1 MSCSCLVS
9 LQLNSKQLNNKQ
21 LNNKHQMKIICIG
34 RNYAEHIKELEN
46 EKPTDPVIFLKP
58 DTSILVKKQPF
69 FIPDFS
75 NDVHHEVEV
84 LVKID
89 RIGKH
94 IDKKFAYKYYNEIGL
109 GIDFTARDL
118 QTKLKEKGLPW
129 EKAKA
134 FDGAAVI
141 GDWVPIGDIKDVN
154 AIEFS
159 LKKNENIVQ
168 IGNTSHMLWKIDE
181 LIEYI
186 SKYFTLKIGD
196 IIFTGTPAGVGKV
209 EANDKLT
216 GFIEDKKMFSITVK

>member
-1 MSCSCLVS
+1 
-9 LQLNSKQLNNKQ
+9 
-21 LNNKHQMKIICIG
+21 MKIICIG
-34 RNYAEHIKELEN
+34 RNYTEHIKELEN

-58 DTSILVKKQPF
+58 DTSILLKKQPF

-75 NDVHHEVEV
+75 NDVHYEVEI
-84 LVKID
+84 LVKINK
-89 RIGKH
+89 IGKY
-94 IDKKFAYKYYNEIGL
+94 IDKKFAHKYYDEIGL

-118 QTKLKEKGLPW
+118 QNDLKAKGLPW

-134 FDGAAVI
+134 FDGSAVVGSWI
-141 GDWVPIGDIKDVN
+141 PVSDFKDVN

-159 LKKNENIVQ
+159 LKKNETIVQ
-168 IGNTSHMLWKIDE
+168 LGNTSHMLWKIDE

-209 EANDKLT
+209 LVNDKLK
-216 GFIEDKKMFSITVK
+216 GFIEDKELFSITVK